1 MRVGTKG
8 RYAVVAMVDI
18 VRNSQKG
25 PVALGEVAQRQ
36 QISLSYLEQ
45 LFAMLRRAGL
55 VVASRGPGGGY
66 RIQRPAD
73 EITLM
78 EVFRAVEDGS
88 SPGEGS
94 RNWAVGPG
102 ANVWAEL
109 DEHISG
115 FLERRTLADAA
126 LEAAESSRV
135 GSPALAAVRKQPGLS
150 ADVKLA

>member
-8 RYAVVAMVDI
+8 RYAVVALVDI
-18 VRNSQKG
+18 VNHSKKG

-66 RIQRPAD
+66 RLQRPAE
-73 EITLM
+73 EIALVD
-78 EVFRAVEDGS
+78 VFRAVEDGS
-88 SPGEGS
+88 SQSEGG
-94 RNWAVGPG
+94 RNWSAGPG
-102 ANVWAEL
+102 AHIWAAL

-115 FLERRTLADAA
+115 FLERRTLA
-126 LEAAESSRV
+126 EAAMEAV
-135 GSPALAAVRKQPGLS
+135 EPARAASNGVAAPRKQPGLS

>member
-8 RYAVVAMVDI
+8 RYAVVALIDI
-18 VRNSQKG
+18 ANHSKKG

-66 RIQRPAD
+66 RIQRPAE
-73 EITLM
+73 EIALM
-78 EVFRAVEDGS
+78 DVFRAVEDGS

-94 RNWAVGPG
+94 RNWAAGPG
-102 ANVWAEL
+102 AGVWADL
-109 DEHISG
+109 DEHITG
-115 FLERRTLADAA
+115 FLEQRTLADAA
-126 LEAAESSRV
+126 REAGEAPRPGSSAL
-135 GSPALAAVRKQPGLS
+135 PAARKQPGLS

>member
-55 VVASRGPGGGY
+55 VGPGGGY

-109 DEHISG
+109 DEHIAG